1 MARLPDRILS
11 EQEQLDPTATAVRE
25 AMEVQREL
33 LIAVRDLQKAGN
45 GDGGGHKWADAA
57 WRILVAVLTAV
68 VIGTGAML
76 LQLNNAVAVQTEVL
90 NRLDKQTVE
99 NRVEIDRLRDWRDR
113 HVESGR

>member
-11 EQEQLDPTATAVRE
+11 ERERADPVASAMRDAT
-25 AMEVQREL
+25 EVQREL
-33 LIAVRDLQKAGN
+33 LDALKELREGGN
-45 GDGGGHKWADAA
+45 GGGNKWTDAA
-57 WRILVAVLTAV
+57 WRVLVAVLTAV